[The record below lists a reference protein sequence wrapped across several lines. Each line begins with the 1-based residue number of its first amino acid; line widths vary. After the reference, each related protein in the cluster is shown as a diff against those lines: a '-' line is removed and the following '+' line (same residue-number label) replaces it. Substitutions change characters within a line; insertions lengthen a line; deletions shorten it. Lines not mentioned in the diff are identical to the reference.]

1 MGRHQSNPTRREFL
15 TAVAATG
22 GAMLLGQNQLRAA
35 EVDPRVAQIVS
46 RTIAVDMHNHLP
58 IKFVKDAMDSSP
70 DPAIDLSAEIRR
82 SGFTAICQTFAVDNL
97 VNKEPGGYY
106 KQYLQGIAFEDKLLA
121 NNRMRR
127 ALTMKDLETAHAQR
141 QPIIVQSVEGAEFLE
156 GRMER
161 IEEVYK
167 RGLRHMQL
175 LHEQDDTVSPLGDVY
190 TAPAAHLGGLT
201 ARGAEVIQEC
211 ERLGIVVD
219 MAHGTSETVMGALK
233 VARQPFLVSHPGLT
247 PAPANGNMTADF
259 QRRMLNKDTALAVAA
274 AGGVIGIW
282 GRIGD
287 TMKEFVAA
295 LKYMVETLGVDHVG
309 IGTDTNMMSSNQLPY
324 TNQIWPDQNAGFFPA
339 VAGEMLIQGFTP
351 DEIGKIGGGNFCRV
365 FAKVTAGHA

>member
-1 MGRHQSNPTRREFL
+1 MANHQLDPSRRAFL
-15 TAVAATG
+15 AALAGTS
-22 GAMLLGQNQLRAA
+22 GAMLLGPSQLLAA
-35 EVDPRVAQIVS
+35 EVDPRVARIIAS
-46 RTIAVDMHNHLP
+46 TISVDMHNHLP
-58 IKFVKDAMDSSP
+58 IKFVKDATDSRP
-70 DPAIDLSAEIRR
+70 DPGIDLPDEIRR

-106 KQYLQGIAFEDKLLA
+106 KQYLQGMAFEDKLLA
-121 NNRMRR
+121 NNHMRR

-141 QPIIVQSVEGAEFLE
+141 QPLIVQSVEGAEFLE

-161 IEEVYK
+161 IEEAYK

-201 ARGAEVIQEC
+201 SRGSEVIQEC

-219 MAHGTSETVMGALK
+219 MAHGTAETIMGALK
-233 VARQPFLVSHPGLT
+233 AARQPFLVSHPGLT
-247 PAPANGNMTADF
+247 PAPGNGNMTADF
-259 QRRMLNKDTALAVAA
+259 QRRTLNKDTALAVAA

-282 GRIGD
+282 ARIGD

-324 TNQIWPDQNAGFFPA
+324 TNQIWPDENGGFFYA
-339 VAGEMLIQGFTP
+339 VAGEMLKQGFTP
-351 DEIGKIGGGNFCRV
+351 DEISKISGGNFCRV
-365 FAKVTAGHA
+365 FARVTAAHT